1 MDEAPDGSIVHLE
14 TKAGKF
20 CYKTT
25 QGELP
30 LRDPLAKK
38 DGMRAD
44 QKPPPVAAHLTG
56 RSAPRRPK
64 SLRPFHHA
72 RRAEAQRLSNHTHAL
87 ARLNPRNSALT
98 QIHRI
103 GSRHPP
109 KASDSNTTFESETRQ
124 FGNPHRFS

>member
-1 MDEAPDGSIVHLE
+1 MSARSCSLGRTVFFEAQAFAMDEAPDGSIVHLE

-64 SLRPFHHA
+64 SLRPFHQL
-72 RRAEAQRLSNHTHAL
+72 EGLRLSA
-87 ARLNPRNSALT
+87 
-98 QIHRI
+98 
-103 GSRHPP
+103 
-109 KASDSNTTFESETRQ
+109 
-124 FGNPHRFS
+124 